1 MKLKSTLAALA
12 ATALTANA
20 AIVVNTPSSGGG
32 AQANLVL
39 TQTFT
44 SGSLGADT
52 QLSTI
57 GIFGPSSVNPG
68 DSLGPFT
75 VELYLDAD
83 SDPLTQGLGSLIGTS
98 TNMITFSAG
107 NPELIALFAGEA
119 LADNTVYALI
129 LTDGTSGTPVNARVG
144 LNGAVAGGGVL
155 GATGRLFD
163 GTATPF
169 SDAYELA
176 FNVNTV
182 AVPEPSSALL
192 LGLGGLALF
201 GRRRK

>member
-1 MKLKSTLAALA
+1 MKFRFTLAALA

-20 AIVVNTPSSGGG
+20 AIVVTTASSGGG

-44 SGSLGADT
+44 SGSIGTDT

-57 GIFGPSSVNPG
+57 GVFGPSSANPG
-68 DSLGPFT
+68 DALGPFT

-98 TNMITFSAG
+98 TNTVTFSAG
-107 NPELIALFAGEA
+107 NPEVVANFSGGILT
-119 LADNTVYALI
+119 DDTVYALI
-129 LTDGTSGTPVNARVG
+129 FTDGAAGTPANVRVG
-144 LNGAVAGGGVL
+144 LNGPTAEGVL
-155 GATGRLFD
+155 GSTGRLF
-163 GTATPF
+163 GGATVPF
-169 SDAYELA
+169 GDQYELA

-182 AVPEPSSALL
+182 AVPEPTSALL

>member
-12 ATALTANA
+12 ATAFTANA
-20 AIVVNTPSSGGG
+20 AIVVSTASSGGG

-57 GIFGPSSVNPG
+57 GIFGPSATNPG

-107 NPELIALFAGEA
+107 NPELIAMFAGET

-129 LTDGTSGTPVNARVG
+129 LTNGTAGTPVNARVG
-144 LNGAVAGGGVL
+144 LNGATPEGVL

-163 GTATPF
+163 GTTVPF
-169 SDAYELA
+169 GDQYELA
-176 FNVNTV
+176 FNVNTGG
-182 AVPEPSSALL
+182 VPEPSSALL
-192 LGLGGLALF
+192 LGLGGLALL